1 MAVRRKKA
9 RKRGPVNAKKK
20 VVDGITFASG
30 LEATM
35 YILLRDSGIDFNY
48 EEPTYTIFEEEEYP
62 EACFERARR
71 TSPKMI
77 DRRKVNKITYTPD
90 FVHPNEEWV
99 IECKGRANER
109 FPMVWK
115 MFKSMLS
122 KRKNS
127 PLLFKPANKAD
138 CEQVIEELLKRGYG
152 RK

>member
-1 MAVRRKKA
+1 MATRRKKS

-35 YILLRDSGIDFNY
+35 YILLRDAGIDFNY
-48 EEPTYTIFEEEEYP
+48 EEPTYTIFEEEAYP

-90 FVHPNEEWV
+90 FVDPDEEWV

-109 FPMVWK
+109 FPLVWK
-115 MFKSMLS
+115 MFKSAMG
-122 KRKNS
+122 KRKKS

-138 CEQVIEELLKRGYG
+138 CEQVVAELLGRGYG
-152 RK
+152 KK